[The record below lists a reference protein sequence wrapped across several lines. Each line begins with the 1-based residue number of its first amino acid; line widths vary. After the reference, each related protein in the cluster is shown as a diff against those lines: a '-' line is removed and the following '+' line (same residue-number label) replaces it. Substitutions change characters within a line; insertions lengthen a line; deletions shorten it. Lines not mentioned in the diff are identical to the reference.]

1 MTRRWRVRAAP
12 DRARRSREN
21 LFLFTRTTIFFA
33 SYCCLHRHVPVLLLP
48 VKALSATWGLFFGND
63 NRRGR
68 ALWGDNNRR
77 GRALWGDNNRRRQS
91 FVGRRQPQ
99 GAPARFSAWEAEAG
113 ISSC

>member
-77 GRALWGDNNRRRQS
+77 RQS